1 MSISDFIQGFII
13 GSSLIIAIG
22 PQNLYVIN
30 QGLKKNFIF
39 IVVLICS
46 LSDSLLIVF
55 GIYLSN
61 NILSCLLYTSPSQRD

>member
-30 QGLKKNFIF
+30 QGLKKNY
-39 IVVLICS
+39 
-46 LSDSLLIVF
+46 LLIVVYYVVYQ
-55 GIYLSN
+55 IV
-61 NILSCLLYTSPSQRD
+61 CLLFVEFIYQIAY